1 VPGEVARRV
10 HPAARDRLQ
19 AGSLLSILAASIN
32 LLVMW
37 WVYPATRL
45 PVAAVTACFVL
56 VSSGLGL
63 SARRRWLPDSYVA
76 TGGAAV
82 FIGMASVQLAS
93 FLTSRTQIFAGFA
106 TLLMLAGGAMHTNTR
121 WSIACIL
128 YTLLAFLAAGFHM
141 FGRGFALAAGGITIG
156 ALCGFVVHL
165 VNMRYLRSIEQLRA
179 HDRRHQAELAAALEA
194 AQRELVDRRRAEEER
209 ERLREQLLHSQKLE
223 AIGTLAG
230 GVAHDMNNVLA
241 AIIGLA
247 ELMREEEASRDE
259 SLDQIVE
266 VARRG
271 TELTRNLLGFSRRG
285 KYRKEPIELS
295 SVVATVTHLLSRT
308 LPKGIEL
315 SSSNSATHAVEGD
328 SGQLGQA
335 LINLCINSADAMRG
349 TGTLRVDVAESMLTG
364 DAARSLGLADGRHV
378 TVAVTDTGCG
388 MDAETRARMFEPFF
402 TTKEQGR
409 GTGLG
414 LAMVYGTIA
423 NHGGAIAVDSEPG
436 RGTSI
441 SLHLPAIEAAPV
453 VQAAPQAPVAVHAG
467 GGALVLVVDD
477 EPLVRAVTRR
487 SLERVGYQV
496 ITASDGAEAVARFKE
511 RAGEVKVVVLDM
523 SMPVMG
529 GAECFRRLREVAP
542 DLPVLLASG
551 YALEQEARECLA
563 AGALGFLEKPYA
575 TARLLEVMARARDA
589 GGAAERRAEG

>member
-1 VPGEVARRV
+1 
-10 HPAARDRLQ
+10 
-19 AGSLLSILAASIN
+19 
-32 LLVMW
+32 MW
-37 WVYPATRL
+37 WVYPATLL
-45 PVAAVTACFVL
+45 PVAAVTAGFVL
-56 VSSGLGL
+56 LAGGLGL
-63 SARRRWLPDSYVA
+63 SARRRWLPDPYLA
-76 TGGAAV
+76 TGGGAV

-93 FLTSRTQIFAGFA
+93 FLAAPTQIFAGFA

-121 WSIACIL
+121 WAIACIL
-128 YTLLAFLAAGFHM
+128 YTLLAFLAAGFHL
-141 FGRGFALAAGGITIG
+141 FGHGFALAAAGLAMA
-156 ALCGFVVHL
+156 ALCGLVIHL
-165 VNMRYLRSIEQLRA
+165 VNLRYLRSIEELRE
-179 HDRRHQAELAAALEA
+179 HDRRHQGELAAALEA

-223 AIGTLAG
+223 AVGTLAG

-247 ELMREEEASRDE
+247 ELTREDKSGRDD

-271 TELTRNLLGFSRRG
+271 TDLTRNLLGFSRRG
-285 KYRKEPIELS
+285 KYRKERIELS
-295 SVVATVTHLLSRT
+295 SVVSTVTDLLSRT

-315 SSSNSATHAVEGD
+315 VSSNGATHAIEGD

-349 TGTLRVDVAESMLTG
+349 AGTLRVDVAENALTG
-364 DAARSLGLADGRHV
+364 EAARSLGLAEGRHV
-378 TVAVTDTGCG
+378 TLTVTDTGCG
-388 MDAETRARMFEPFF
+388 MDGATRARMFEPFF
-402 TTKEQGR
+402 TTKEPGR

-423 NHGGAIAVDSEPG
+423 HHGGAIAVDSEPG

-441 SLHLPAIEAAPV
+441 AIHLPAIDAAPV
-453 VQAAPQAPVAVHAG
+453 AQAAPEAPAAAHAG

-487 SLERVGYQV
+487 SLERVGYEV
-496 ITASDGAEAVARFKE
+496 ITASDGAEAVARYEE
-511 RAGEVKVVVLDM
+511 RAGEVQVVVLDM

-529 GAECFRRLREVAP
+529 GAECFRRLRQLAP

-551 YALEQEARECLA
+551 YALEEEATECLA
-563 AGALGFLEKPYA
+563 AGALGFLEKPFT
-575 TARLLEVMARARDA
+575 TARLLEVVARGR
-589 GGAAERRAEG
+589 AERRAGPHRRAEDSNPGRPGAGREQQPPRPC